1 MSLSNKRLSLN
12 IVTKYR
18 DALYGLAILWIV
30 FFHAN
35 AIDNVD
41 YSFGVH
47 ILRHFRTIMNNG
59 SVGVDIFLFLSGI
72 SLYFSFRKGPT
83 LDQYIKSRMSR
94 VFLPLLIIDG
104 GYWLVRCFFIQKRPE
119 LFFTNITTLG
129 LWETGDRMIWFV
141 SLIVLLYFLY
151 PYFYGFIYKSPNDMR
166 EVIIRGIVL
175 MVLTYVIITSFSF
188 SNNKLYE
195 NWAIAI
201 TRIPVF
207 IFGCMMGKFVYDDK
221 KIPGFFGLLSVVLTL
236 IFFAVL
242 HINLLHDIIRRY
254 WFFAGGISGA
264 YALALVF
271 SGIDRLCGKRDSLII
286 RFFNWMGGFS
296 LELYLSHIMLNRLY
310 RATSFYREG
319 NLYRYTA
326 MAVIAIISAWLASK
340 LVDVIKR
347 KIDDKDREKEVA

>member
-18 DALYGLAILWIV
+18 DALYGFAILWIV

-119 LFFTNITTLG
+119 LF
-129 LWETGDRMIWFV
+129 
-141 SLIVLLYFLY
+141 
-151 PYFYGFIYKSPNDMR
+151 
-166 EVIIRGIVL
+166 
-175 MVLTYVIITSFSF
+175 
-188 SNNKLYE
+188 
-195 NWAIAI
+195 
-201 TRIPVF
+201 
-207 IFGCMMGKFVYDDK
+207 
-221 KIPGFFGLLSVVLTL
+221 
-236 IFFAVL
+236 
-242 HINLLHDIIRRY
+242 
-254 WFFAGGISGA
+254 
-264 YALALVF
+264 
-271 SGIDRLCGKRDSLII
+271 
-286 RFFNWMGGFS
+286 
-296 LELYLSHIMLNRLY
+296 
-310 RATSFYREG
+310 
-319 NLYRYTA
+319 
-326 MAVIAIISAWLASK
+326 
-340 LVDVIKR
+340 
-347 KIDDKDREKEVA
+347 